1 MLAERDQRLA
11 VRTAR
16 AMVQVSR
23 CSVLLQ
29 LATAAF
35 LGPAVSAKIPW
46 WNIKIAQEQ
55 GPNAC
60 VVEEIPG
67 TDYKYW
73 TECKYWRNRDIC
85 GQKALIRY
93 ECCEGYQ
100 QVAGQQGC
108 AGVKELKNILDTA
121 RDLGAGKFVSYIE
134 SSGLAS
140 ELSKEGTYTL
150 FAPLDEA
157 FDDLGREQ
165 KARLENNRGNPQ
177 NPFLL
182 YHLADRKLP
191 SQQFRADLMID
202 TRYEGHKLRINKYS
216 NGIETVNCAFI
227 VRKDQE
233 ATNGVVHMVDSLLD
247 PELTVSKD
255 LADLVMQDGRFSEL
269 AKAMEQSGFV
279 NRLKN
284 SQQPCTILAPSD
296 EAFQKI
302 PQSRLEKIMN
312 DKHAR
317 EALLENHVIPHPI
330 CLPAIIGEH
339 KVRTLGAE
347 KLKFDCDR
355 KGTTVEE
362 KRLRSDFLLGQN
374 GVLYMLDDLLLP
386 DRAKSI
392 MQLAEQEQL
401 FVFLQLVRSA
411 GLEDAFENFGEYT
424 VFAPSEAA
432 MYALPPAQLQEMKT
446 NKDKARSFVL
456 YHATQGRIHTD
467 QISDNQVV
475 MSLDEQNPLRLQV
488 YRKAIGVE
496 DALIE
501 KGDIEGM
508 NGNIHIINKALTPSK
523 ISAGDILRRD
533 GNFSIFLQA
542 MERVMEK
549 SPETLE
555 LQNPGTSYTFFV
567 PTDQA
572 FNRLGAARLERI
584 MEDPTYLIKTIKNHV
599 VENMI
604 ASESFKPDLY
614 YDIQTRQDVVDVV
627 RKNGKLKVNDATM
640 TSCDILNTNGVIHVI
655 NKVLLPDQHID
666 G

>member
-1 MLAERDQRLA
+1 MAGL
-11 VRTAR
+11 
-16 AMVQVSR
+16 
-23 CSVLLQ
+23 
-29 LATAAF
+29 
-35 LGPAVSAKIPW
+35 
-46 WNIKIAQEQ
+46 
-55 GPNAC
+55 
-60 VVEEIPG
+60 
-67 TDYKYW
+67 
-73 TECKYWRNRDIC
+73 
-85 GQKALIRY
+85 
-93 ECCEGYQ
+93 CEG
-100 QVAGQQGC
+100 GN
-108 AGVKELKNILDTA
+108 ELPGSL
-121 RDLGAGKFVSYIE
+121 
-134 SSGLAS
+134 
-140 ELSKEGTYTL
+140 
-150 FAPLDEA
+150 
-157 FDDLGREQ
+157 
-165 KARLENNRGNPQ
+165 KA
-177 NPFLL
+177 
-182 YHLADRKLP
+182 
-191 SQQFRADLMID
+191 
-202 TRYEGHKLRINKYS
+202 T
-216 NGIETVNCAFI
+216 
-227 VRKDQE
+227 
-233 ATNGVVHMVDSLLD
+233 
-247 PELTVSKD
+247 
-255 LADLVMQDGRFSEL
+255 
-269 AKAMEQSGFV
+269 
-279 NRLKN
+279 
-284 SQQPCTILAPSD
+284 
-296 EAFQKI
+296 
-302 PQSRLEKIMN
+302 
-312 DKHAR
+312 
-317 EALLENHVIPHPI
+317 
-330 CLPAIIGEH
+330 
-339 KVRTLGAE
+339 
-347 KLKFDCDR
+347 
-355 KGTTVEE
+355 
-362 KRLRSDFLLGQN
+362 
-374 GVLYMLDDLLLP
+374 
-386 DRAKSI
+386 
-392 MQLAEQEQL
+392 
-401 FVFLQLVRSA
+401 
-411 GLEDAFENFGEYT
+411 
-424 VFAPSEAA
+424 
-432 MYALPPAQLQEMKT
+432 LPPAQLQEMKT

-533 GNFSIFLQA
+533 GNFRCVENYLDISTSTHFWKGREGPFPLTPHAAVARALSPRRVGLSPLRCAPSLMLHEARAICSLSRDSGP